1 MNTTTVTS
9 LSTPIAAPSGTFS
22 SNKDATH
29 EDAMRQD
36 ATHEAGESAPRDG
49 EENAGRTPTAP

>member
-22 SNKDATH
+22 SNEDAEREDAT
-29 EDAMRQD
+29 RQD
-36 ATHEAGESAPRDG
+36 ATHEAGESAAREG
-49 EENAGRTPTAP
+49 EESAGEMPTSP